1 MLESFPADAFLLQFS
16 VFGVPV
22 EETTDDDETADA
34 QAITLY
40 VVACGYRDLK
50 QAVDAAQLQMAD
62 LLYHPLHGLQAS
74 YRHVSGPEPKWF
86 RVNASWP
93 RSGLPITWLS
103 QLSNTSAKLS
113 HVLLLTSL
121 PSRQVHWYPA
131 ELAEQPDYSETDEVA
146 RHLREEEVR
155 A

>member
-1 MLESFPADAFLLQFS
+1 MLESFPSDAFLLQFT
-16 VFGVPV
+16 VCGVPV
-22 EETTDDDETADA
+22 DEATDDETAEA

-50 QAVDAAQLQMAD
+50 QAVDAAQLQMSD
-62 LLYHPLHGLQAS
+62 LLYHPFHGLQAS

-93 RSGLPITWLS
+93 RSGVPITWVS
-103 QLSNTSAKLS
+103 QLANVSAKLS
-113 HVLLLTSL
+113 HVLLLTAL
-121 PSRQVHWYPA
+121 PSRQVHWFP
-131 ELAEQPDYSETDEVA
+131 ELAEEPQPQP
-146 RHLREEEVR
+146 EEVS